1 MTLTWYGHS
10 CFKLDSAQGS
20 VVFDP
25 YEPEYVPGLAL
36 PEGLSADAVICSHA
50 HRDHNYAAGVAL
62 TGRRPEF
69 TVERMETFHDDVH
82 GAKRGRNTVSIVTA
96 EGMRIVHMGDL
107 GHMLSAAQ
115 CDALSGAEAVMIP
128 VGGYYTIDARTAADI
143 VRAIRPRVVIPMH
156 YRGAGFGFD
165 VLAGVEEFIA
175 LADNVRRFDTNVL
188 TLPQDGAP
196 MTAVLRCPVK

>member
-10 CFKLDSAQGS
+10 CFRLDSAQGS

-62 TGRRPEF
+62 TGRRPGF

-115 CDALSGAEAVMIP
+115 CDALLGAEAVMIP

>member
-10 CFKLDSAQGS
+10 CFRLDSAQGS

-62 TGRRPEF
+62 TGRRPGF

-188 TLPQDGAP
+188 TLPHDGAP